1 VAFLRAT
8 GKRVSVIATGA
19 LACAA
24 VAFWVSFG
32 EVAFLDTSN
41 RARYVGILPA
51 PLWLIA
57 ALLVAAAI
65 AYFVRP
71 TARGSAPLWLSG
83 VLLLPWL
90 PARLPL
96 SVFVWTGHVAEWVW
110 IAIGTMLA
118 APRLWGALRLLVRHR
133 LHSPA
138 RSALL
143 AGGISLVAY
152 GLSVW
157 ATAPQHPNGDEPHY
171 LIITQ
176 SLLEDGDLQI
186 ENNHR
191 QRDYRTYSTI
201 SLRPDYRARGKN
213 GAIYSIHA
221 PGLPLL
227 VAPFF
232 AAFGYPG
239 VVGALI
245 VLSAIASGLAWLV
258 AWQITRDQAASWFG
272 WAAVS
277 LSVPYFFLAGTVF
290 PDGPA
295 AALVLVGVAPLV
307 SARARQ
313 PRWLLAIGGS
323 LAALPWLHARFAIL
337 AACCALVIAG
347 RLLGERGRAKR
358 LAALAALPVLSAI
371 GWLSFFQ
378 IIYGT
383 PNPSAPYG
391 GTLETA
397 PGNIVRGVPG
407 LLFDQQFGLLPNAP
421 IYLCAFA
428 GLAVMLWRGPRRLA
442 VELLAV
448 TLPYFMVVSFF
459 YMWWGGTS
467 APARFL
473 VPITLA
479 LVIPTAIWFAG
490 SRGAAARAFG
500 VAALFTSVLITAT
513 MTCVARGELV
523 FNFRDGTSRLAAW
536 LLPAVDLTR
545 ALPSLFQN
553 PPSIVV
559 FQAAIWVAAVA
570 AAIAITVAV
579 RRWGSA
585 LMALSLAMQVAITCA
600 VSLVWRSNHAA
611 APIPSSGGASVLR
624 QYDGSSGELALGYR
638 PFRRISLQ
646 NLPAEIPLARL
657 AVGDRSQWSKM
668 VHLPPG
674 IYEIT
679 GQVRGSPDGRIRV
692 MTDPESPAIGD
703 WPVASLSPTWKKTV
717 MLPVA
722 VAALELDL
730 DAAARHSLSNVE
742 LRAVS
747 VLRPRDRIASGEE
760 AGHGARYGSA
770 VMFHLSGSVWVEPDG
785 TWVARGE
792 AADFVIAPDIPGS
805 LHLFVRNAPVK
816 NEVTLESGS
825 WYLNLSLAPGQ
836 ECVVEIPVHEG
847 PGTLLGTPLTVRSLS
862 GFRPSDVDAT
872 SQDDRFLGVWIATR

>member
-1 VAFLRAT
+1 MAFLRAT
-8 GKRVSVIATGA
+8 GKRVSIVATGA

-32 EVAFLDTSN
+32 EIAFLDTAN
-41 RARYVGILPA
+41 RARYVGIVPS
-51 PLWLIA
+51 PIW
-57 ALLVAAAI
+57 LLVAVPVTAVI
-65 AYFVRP
+65 AQFVRP

-90 PARLPL
+90 PGRLPL

-110 IAIGTMLA
+110 IAIAAMLVV
-118 APRLWGALRLLVRHR
+118 PRLRGVLRPWQDRF
-133 LHSPA
+133 HSPL

-143 AGGISLVAY
+143 AGGISFVAY

-157 ATAPQHPNGDEPHY
+157 STAPQHPNGDEPHY

-176 SLLEDGDLQI
+176 SLLEDRDLQI

-191 QRDYRTYSTI
+191 QRDYRVYSTI
-201 SLRPDYRARGKN
+201 SLKPDYRVRGKN

-232 AAFGYPG
+232 AVFGYPG
-239 VVGALI
+239 VVGALL

-258 AWQITRDQAASWFG
+258 AWQITRNHAASWFG

-295 AALVLVGVAPLV
+295 AALVLAGAVPLV

-313 PRWLLAIGGS
+313 PRWLFAVGAALAM
-323 LAALPWLHARFAIL
+323 LPWLHARFAIL
-337 AACCALVIAG
+337 AACCALVVAG
-347 RLLGERGRAKR
+347 RLFGECGRAKR
-358 LAALAALPVLSAI
+358 LAALVALPLVSFI
-371 GWLSFFQ
+371 GWLCFFQ
-378 IIYGT
+378 VIYGT

-391 GTLETA
+391 GTLETDA
-397 PGNIVRGVPG
+397 GNIVRGAPG

-428 GLAVMLWRGPRRLA
+428 GLMVMLRRGPRRLA
-442 VELLAV
+442 VEVLIV
-448 TLPYFMVVSFF
+448 TLPYFLVVTFF

-473 VPITLA
+473 VPIVLM
-479 LVIPTAIWFAG
+479 LVIPTAIWFADI
-490 SRGAAARAFG
+490 RGAVARVFG
-500 VAALFTSVLITAT
+500 AGALFTSVLITAT
-513 MTCVARGELV
+513 MTWVARGELV

-536 LLPAVDLTR
+536 LLPAVDLTK

-553 PPSIVV
+553 PPSVV
-559 FQAAIWVAAVA
+559 LFQTAIWLAAVA
-570 AAIAITVAV
+570 AAIAVTTAV
-579 RRWGSA
+579 QRWGSA
-585 LMALSLAMQVAITCA
+585 LVVLSLAMQLTITCA

-611 APIPSSGGASVLR
+611 AATPSSGGTSVLR
-624 QYDGSSGELALGYR
+624 EYDVSSGQLALEYQ

-646 NLPAEIPLARL
+646 TLPTEIRLARL
-657 AVGDRSQWSKM
+657 ATVDRSEWSKM

-679 GQVRGSPDGRIRV
+679 GSVRGSPTGRIRV
-692 MTDPESPAIGD
+692 MTDPDSPAIAD
-703 WPVASLSPTWKKTV
+703 WDVASLSTTWKKTV
-717 MLPVA
+717 SLPVS
-722 VAALELDL
+722 VAALQLGVDE
-730 DAAARHSLSNVE
+730 AAKSSLRNVE

-747 VLRPRDRIASGEE
+747 VLPPRDRLASGGE

-770 VMFHLSGSVWVEPDG
+770 VMFHLSGPVWVEPNG
-785 TWVARGE
+785 TWIGRG
-792 AADFVIAPDIPGS
+792 ANAKFVIAVDGS
-805 LHLFVRNAPVK
+805 ERLRLFVRNSPVQ
-816 NEVTLESGS
+816 NQVTLESGS
-825 WYLNLSLAPGQ
+825 WYRNLNLAPSE
-836 ECVVEIPVHEG
+836 ECVIEIPVHEG
-847 PGTLLGTPLTVRSLS
+847 PGTPLTVTSLS
-862 GFRPSDVDAT
+862 GFRPSDIDAT

>member
-8 GKRVSVIATGA
+8 GKHVSVVATGA

-32 EVAFLDTSN
+32 ELAFLDTTN
-41 RARYVGILPA
+41 RARYVGVLPA
-51 PLWLIA
+51 PVW
-57 ALLVAAAI
+57 LVAAFLVAAVI
-65 AYFVRP
+65 AYVVRP

-90 PARLPL
+90 PGRLPL

-110 IAIGTMLA
+110 IAIGTMLV
-118 APRLWGALRLLVRHR
+118 APRLRWVLRPLQNR
-133 LHSPA
+133 LHSPFG
-138 RSALL
+138 SALL
-143 AGGISLVAY
+143 AGGISLVVY
-152 GLSVW
+152 GLGTW

-191 QRDYRTYSTI
+191 QRDYRAYSTI
-201 SLRPDYRARGKN
+201 SLKPDYRARGKN

-245 VLSAIASGLAWLV
+245 VLSAIASGLAWFV
-258 AWQITRDQAASWFG
+258 AWQVTRNQAASWFG
-272 WAAVS
+272 WAGVS

-295 AALVLVGVAPLV
+295 AALVLAGIVPLV

-313 PRWLLAIGGS
+313 PRWLFAVGAALAM
-323 LAALPWLHARFAIL
+323 LPWLHARFAML
-337 AACCALVIAG
+337 AACCALVVAG
-347 RLLGERGRAKR
+347 RLLDERGCAKR
-358 LAALAALPVLSAI
+358 LAALVALPAVSAVA
-371 GWLSFFQ
+371 WLCFFQ

-397 PGNIVRGVPG
+397 LGNIVRGVPG

-421 IYLCAFA
+421 IYLCSFS
-428 GLAVMLWRGPRRLA
+428 GLVVMLWRGPRRLA
-442 VELLAV
+442 VELLIV
-448 TLPYFMVVSFF
+448 TLPYCLVVAFF

-473 VPITLA
+473 VPITLT
-479 LVIPTAIWFAG
+479 LVIPTAIWFADV
-490 SRGAAARAFG
+490 RGAAARAFSVG
-500 VAALFTSVLITAT
+500 ALFTSVLITAT
-513 MTCVARGELV
+513 MTWVARGELV

-553 PPSIVV
+553 QPSVV
-559 FQAAIWVAAVA
+559 LFQTAIWLAALAVA
-570 AAIAITVAV
+570 MVATIAVQ
-579 RRWGSA
+579 RWGNA
-585 LMALSLAMQVAITCA
+585 LVVLGLALQVTITCA
-600 VSLVWRSNHAA
+600 VSLVWRDNHAA
-611 APIPSSGGASVLR
+611 AATPSSGGAAVLR
-624 QYDGSSGELALGYR
+624 EYDNSSDELALGYR

-646 NLPAEIPLARL
+646 NLPAEIPLARV
-657 AVGDRSQWSKM
+657 ATAYRSEWSKM

-679 GQVRGSPDGRIRV
+679 GAVRGRPAGRIRV
-692 MTDPESPAIGD
+692 MTDPDSPAIGD
-703 WPVASLSPTWKKTV
+703 WDVASLSTTWKKTV
-717 MLPVA
+717 SLPVA

-730 DAAARHSLSNVE
+730 DEAAKSSLRNVE

-747 VLRPRDRIASGEE
+747 VLPPGDRIASGRE

-770 VMFHLSGSVWVEPDG
+770 VMFHLSGPVWVEPGG
-785 TWVARGE
+785 TWIGRGSN
-792 AADFVIAPDIPGS
+792 ADFVIAPDVPET
-805 LHLFVRNAPVK
+805 LHLFVRNGAVK
-816 NEVTLESGS
+816 NQVIVESGI
-825 WYLNLSLAPGQ
+825 WDRTLNLAPNE
-836 ECVVEIPVHEG
+836 ECVVEIPVREG
-847 PGTLLGTPLTVRSLS
+847 PGTPLTVQSLS